1 MRGFAKWLIVIS
13 LVGAWFVVGALW
25 LSYRACACTPK
36 WKAYVAA
43 TRSDLRFLVTAQE
56 SVLAA
61 NGRYSIAFDSASFRA
76 STGVTVEILEA
87 TDSGW
92 LARGTHRMND
102 GQCVIWVGR
111 VASRPV
117 VRDTVPA
124 EGEPRCDMR
133 RKRD

>member
-1 MRGFAKWLIVIS
+1 MRGFTKWLVVIS

-25 LSYRACACTPK
+25 LSYRACACTSK
-36 WKAYVAA
+36 VKAYEVA
-43 TRSDLRFLVTAQE
+43 TKSDLRSLVTAQE

-92 LARGTHRMND
+92 LARGTHHMNT
-102 GQCVIWVGR
+102 GHCVIWVGR

-117 VRDTVPA
+117 VRDTTPA
-124 EGEPRCDMR
+124 EGEPHCDMR
-133 RKRD
+133 RNLD